1 MITAET
7 IVLTGTPE
15 ELELRREFRELD
27 QREEDLKRAGFGV
40 NSEPRQAVMKRKREI
55 TGLIFK
61 LSGLTSAATQK

>member
-1 MITAET
+1 MITEET

-27 QREEDLKRAGFGV
+27 QREEDLKRSGFGV

-55 TGLIFK
+55 GMLLFEM
-61 LSGLTSAATQK
+61 SGLTSAATK